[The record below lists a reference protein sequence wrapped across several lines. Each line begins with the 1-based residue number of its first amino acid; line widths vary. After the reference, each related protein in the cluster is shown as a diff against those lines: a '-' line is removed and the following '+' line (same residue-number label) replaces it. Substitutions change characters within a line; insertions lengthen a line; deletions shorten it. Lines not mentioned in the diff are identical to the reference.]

1 MSAILFTVPNTST
14 NSRRSNIQEGRYKL
28 SAVEHPHSIRQ
39 IENDLSSLRGLLAT
53 LVLLTTLG
61 GCSQDP
67 VELRMHSLAHGVADA
82 NTLQHIFEQKS
93 RLRIVPASGN
103 SPLSGLDLL
112 ARGEVDLA
120 LVENCAP
127 FQPGV
132 RAVLP
137 IYTSVLHLLVRDDV
151 DFSDP
156 AQPLRDKTIFIH
168 NGSPAG
174 KAFLRIV
181 ASKQG
186 LQEGEYRV
194 ISDLDADKTD
204 IIIYFGPINMR
215 NPSWY
220 VPGYTLYSLD
230 YDHAE
235 TAMSS
240 RAVGYLM
247 PQMQPK
253 VIPAYTYDLP
263 GNDKDIHT
271 VAVDALLATHKEVSV
286 NVIYELTSTLLQ
298 QKPRFTAVAPAIF
311 AGVREDFDPLSL
323 NFPLHEGARR
333 YLARDEP
340 STLERYAETI
350 NLLVYLVF
358 LLLTGGIA
366 LTRWHAHRK
375 KDRIDAFYSKVFAI
389 RTRAMSEPSD
399 PLLLELQQLEQEAFE
414 SLIAEKLAADE
425 SFRIFIELLTRAT
438 AELERAEPIEK
449 PS

>member
-1 MSAILFTVPNTST
+1 MPRGL
-14 NSRRSNIQEGRYKL
+14 YKL
-28 SAVEHPHSIRQ
+28 ASVKHPHTIRQ
-39 IENDLSSLRGLLAT
+39 IESNLPGLLAALALLIC
-53 LVLLTTLG
+53 LV

-67 VELRMHSLAHGVADA
+67 VELRMHSLAHGAADA
-82 NTLQHIFEQKS
+82 NDLQPIFEQKS
-93 RLRIVPASGN
+93 RLRIVPALEN
-103 SPLSGLDLL
+103 SPLSGLELL

-120 LVENCAP
+120 LVENCSP
-127 FQPGV
+127 FQAGV

-137 IYTSVLHLLVRDDV
+137 VFRSVLHLLVRDDV

-156 AQPLRDKTIFIH
+156 EQPLRDKTIFIN

-174 KAFLRIV
+174 KAFLRVV

-186 LQEGEYRV
+186 LEEHEYHIVPR
-194 ISDLDADKTD
+194 LEAQNTD
-204 IIIYFGPINMR
+204 VIIYFGPINAR

-230 YDHAE
+230 YDDAE
-235 TAMSS
+235 RAMSS
-240 RAVGYLM
+240 KAIGYLM

-253 VIPAYTYDLP
+253 IIPAHTYDLP

-271 VAVDALLATHKEVSV
+271 VAVDALLATHKKASV

-298 QKPRFTAVAPAIF
+298 QKPRFTAVAPEIF
-311 AGVREDFDPLSL
+311 AGLREDFDPLSL

-358 LLLTGGIA
+358 LLLTGAIG

-375 KDRIDAFYSKVFAI
+375 KDRIDAFYSRIFAI
-389 RTRAMSEPSD
+389 RMQAMSEPKEK
-399 PLLLELQQLEQEAFE
+399 LLTELQHLEMEAFD

-425 SFRIFIELLTRAT
+425 SFRIFIELLTRAM
-438 AELERAEPIEK
+438 AELEQAGPTEK